1 MKILSIILLIAIFAI
16 SLFILV
22 KGVFNIIRYVKD
34 KKKGKEEKDSK

>member
-22 KGVFNIIRYVKD
+22 KGVFNIIHYVKN
-34 KKKGKEEKDSK
+34 KKNGKEDKNK